1 MSYKICRMMA
11 NLVINIDM
19 QGNIDNCGI
28 SSGLSIEITQSTQP
42 VICTVHHC
50 ILFALLDFTSF

>member
-1 MSYKICRMMA
+1 MA

-28 SSGLSIEITQSTQP
+28 SSGLSIEITQST
-42 VICTVHHC
+42 HHC